1 MTVREQPEVEERD
14 RPAAAGVVVYGVVRP
29 RVALDHAVEGVAGA
43 PVDLVAAGK
52 TAALVSD
59 VETLDLRATRRD
71 LLAHSRVLELA
82 LESSP
87 VLPLRFGIVFRDRE
101 SVVSELLVPRR
112 AELESLLSRLEGLV
126 ELRVKAFYVED
137 EVLRDVISSD
147 ASLGSLAAATRGL
160 PEGVPHP
167 DRLRLGEAVAY
178 AVERERRSD
187 ADAILD
193 RFRPLARDVAVEP
206 DPPAGYVMTASFLVD
221 RDRVGAFDGAMDD
234 LARRS
239 APRLRFKYVGPLP
252 PHSFVSFDT

>member
-1 MTVREQPEVEERD
+1 RD
-14 RPAAAGVVVYGVVRP
+14 PPAAAGVVVYGVVRP
-29 RVALDHAVEGVAGA
+29 PITVDDALEGVASA
-43 PVDLVAAGK
+43 PVEVVTAGK
-52 TAALVSD
+52 TAALVSE

-71 LLAHSRVLELA
+71 LLAHSRVLERA

-101 SVVSELLVPRR
+101 SVISELLVPRR

-137 EVLRDVISSD
+137 EVLRDVVASD

-167 DRLRLGEAVAY
+167 DRLRLGEAVAH

-187 ADAILD
+187 AEAILE
-193 RFRPLARDVAVEP
+193 RLRPLAKDVAIEP
-206 DPPAGYVMTASFLVD
+206 EPPTGYVLTASFLVD
-221 RDRVGAFDGAMDD
+221 RDRVGAFDAAMDD

-239 APRLRFKYVGPLP
+239 APRLRFK
-252 PHSFVSFDT
+252 

>member
-14 RPAAAGVVVYGVVRP
+14 RPAAGVVVYGVVRP
-29 RVALDHAVEGVAGA
+29 RVAVDGAAEGVAGA

-71 LLAHSRVLELA
+71 LLAHSVVLEKG

-101 SVVSELLVPRR
+101 SVTSELLVPRR

-126 ELRVKAFYVED
+126 ELRVKAFHVED
-137 EVLRDVISSD
+137 EVLRDVLSSD
-147 ASLGSLAAATRGL
+147 PSLGRLAAAARGL
-160 PEGVPHP
+160 PKGVPHP
-167 DRLRLGEAVAY
+167 DQLRLGEAVAH
-178 AVERERRSD
+178 AVESERRSD
-187 ADAILD
+187 ADTILE
-193 RFRPLARDVAVEP
+193 RLTPLAEDVAIEP
-206 DPPAGYVMTASFLVD
+206 DAPASYVLTASFLVD
-221 RDRVGAFDGAMDD
+221 RDRVGAFDAAMDE

-239 APRLRFKYVGPLP
+239 TRRLRFKYVGPLP

>member
-14 RPAAAGVVVYGVVRP
+14 PPAAGVVVYGVVRP
-29 RVALDHAVEGVAGA
+29 SVAVDAAVEGLAGA
-43 PVDLVAAGK
+43 PVDVVAAGE
-52 TAALVSD
+52 TAALVSE

-71 LLAHSRVLELA
+71 LLAHSRVLENA

-101 SVVSELLVPRR
+101 SVITELLVPRR

-126 ELRVKAFYVED
+126 ELRVKAFHVED

-147 ASLGSLAAATRGL
+147 ASLGRLAAGTRGL

-187 ADAILD
+187 ADAILE
-193 RFRPLARDVAVEP
+193 RLTPLAEDVALEP
-206 DPPAGYVMTASFLVD
+206 EPPAGYVLTASFLVD
-221 RDRVGAFDGAMDD
+221 RDRVGAFDAAMDE

-239 APRLRFKYVGPLP
+239 ARRLRFKYVGPLP

>member
-14 RPAAAGVVVYGVVRP
+14 RPAAGVVVYGVVRP
-29 RVALDHAVEGVAGA
+29 RVAVDGAAEGVAGA

-71 LLAHSRVLELA
+71 LLAHSRVLEKA
-82 LESSP
+82 LTSSP

-101 SVVSELLVPRR
+101 SVTSELLVPRR

-126 ELRVKAFYVED
+126 ELRVKAFHVED
-137 EVLRDVISSD
+137 EVLRDVLSSD
-147 ASLGSLAAATRGL
+147 PS
-160 PEGVPHP
+160 
-167 DRLRLGEAVAY
+167 LGEAVAY

-193 RFRPLARDVAVEP
+193 RLRPLARDVAVEP
-206 DPPAGYVMTASFLVD
+206 DPPAGYVMTASFLID

-234 LARRS
+234 LARHAAR
-239 APRLRFKYVGPLP
+239 RLRFKYVGPLP
-252 PHSFVSFDT
+252 PHSFVSFET

>member
-1 MTVREQPEVEERD
+1 MTVREQPEVEEQD
-14 RPAAAGVVVYGVVRP
+14 RPAAGVVVYGVVRP
-29 RVALDHAVEGVAGA
+29 RVAVDGAAEGVAGA

-71 LLAHSRVLELA
+71 LLAHSRVLEKA
-82 LESSP
+82 LTSSP

-101 SVVSELLVPRR
+101 SVISELLVPRR

-126 ELRVKAFYVED
+126 ELRVKAFYVEN
-137 EVLRDVISSD
+137 EVLRDVVSSD
-147 ASLGSLAAATRGL
+147 ASLGRLAAATRDL
-160 PEGVPHP
+160 PDGVPHP

-193 RFRPLARDVAVEP
+193 RLRPLARDVAVEP

-239 APRLRFKYVGPLP
+239 ARRLRFKYVGPLP
-252 PHSFVSFDT
+252 PHSFVSFET

>member
-1 MTVREQPEVEERD
+1 MTVRGQPEVEERR

-29 RVALDHAVEGVAGA
+29 RVTVHAAVEGVAGA
-43 PVDLVAAGK
+43 PVDMVTAGEI
-52 TAALVSD
+52 AALVSD

-71 LLAHSRVLELA
+71 LLAHSRVLEGA

-101 SVVSELLVPRR
+101 SVITELLVPRR

-126 ELRVKAFYVED
+126 ELRVKAFHVED

-147 ASLGSLAAATRGL
+147 ASLGRLAAGTRGL

-187 ADAILD
+187 ADAILE
-193 RFRPLARDVAVEP
+193 RLTPLAEDVAIEP
-206 DPPAGYVMTASFLVD
+206 EPPARHVLTASFLVD
-221 RDRVGAFDGAMDD
+221 RDRVGAFDAAMDE

-239 APRLRFKYVGPLP
+239 ARRLRFKYVGPLP

>member
-14 RPAAAGVVVYGVVRP
+14 RPAAGVVVYGVVRP
-29 RVALDHAVEGVAGA
+29 RVAVDGAAEGVAGA

-71 LLAHSRVLELA
+71 LLAHSRVLEKA
-82 LESSP
+82 LTSSP

-126 ELRVKAFYVED
+126 ELRVKAFHVED
-137 EVLRDVISSD
+137 EVLRDVVSSD
-147 ASLGSLAAATRGL
+147 ASLGRLAAGTRGL

-193 RFRPLARDVAVEP
+193 RLRPLARDVAVEP

-234 LARRS
+234 LARHAAR
-239 APRLRFKYVGPLP
+239 RLRFKYVGPLP
-252 PHSFVSFDT
+252 PHSFVSFET